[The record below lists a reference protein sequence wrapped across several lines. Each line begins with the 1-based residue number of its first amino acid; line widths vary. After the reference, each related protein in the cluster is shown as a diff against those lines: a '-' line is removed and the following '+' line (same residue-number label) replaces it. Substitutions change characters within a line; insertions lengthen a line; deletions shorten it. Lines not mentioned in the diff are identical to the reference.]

1 MTGMTSEP
9 NGTTSH
15 RNVVVLGATRGMGR
29 ALARQLVA
37 RGDRVCLLGRDPGD
51 VASSVADLAARAS
64 PGTPAPIGVLCD
76 LAATD
81 RFAAVL
87 DEAWAALG
95 RVDAVIVTA
104 GAFAPMAVLDQDL
117 QKAQELLHLNFT
129 CTIVFCEHVRGR
141 LLAAGGGTLVVFGS
155 VAGDRGR
162 KPVGVYGASKAGLA
176 AYLEALDHRFASDGL
191 HVVTVKPGFVRTAM
205 TAGLPEPPFA
215 GEPDDVAKR
224 VLAAMDRG
232 SPVVYAPAI
241 WGLVMFAIR
250 LLPRFVMR
258 RVGF

>member
-1 MTGMTSEP
+1 MSA
-9 NGTTSH
+9 SQAARH
-15 RNVVVLGATRGMGR
+15 VVVLGGTRGMGR
-29 ALARQLVA
+29 SLARQLVA
-37 RGDRVCLLGRDPGD
+37 RGDRVCLLGRDRD
-51 VASSVADLAARAS
+51 DLDKSVADLAARAA
-64 PGTPAPIGVLCD
+64 PGTAAPLAVVCD
-76 LAATD
+76 LAEPA

-87 DEAWAALG
+87 DEVWAAWG
-95 RVDAVIVTA
+95 RVDAVVITA

-117 QKAQELLHLNFT
+117 KKAQDVLHLNFT
-129 CTIVFCEHVRGR
+129 CTILFCEHARAR

-176 AYLEALDHRFASDGL
+176 AYLEALDHRFAAAGL
-191 HVVTVKPGFVRTAM
+191 RVVTVKPGFVRTAM

-215 GEPDDVAKR
+215 GEPDDVARR

-232 SPVVYAPAI
+232 TPIVYAPAI
-241 WGLVMFAIR
+241 WGLVMWVIR